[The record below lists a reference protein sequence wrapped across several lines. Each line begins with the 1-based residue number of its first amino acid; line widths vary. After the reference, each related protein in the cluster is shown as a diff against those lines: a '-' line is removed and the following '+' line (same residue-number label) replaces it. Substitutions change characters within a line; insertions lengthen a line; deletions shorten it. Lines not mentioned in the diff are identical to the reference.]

1 MKFEDNGLKHRTST
15 DVIKQFLLGIAIGL
29 LLMLMLIPLSYVSI
43 SAMELQLLHVG
54 ILAALVL
61 FCGILAA
68 TFGSKF
74 LSPLMK
80 FLESIPPI
88 G

>member
-1 MKFEDNGLKHRTST
+1 MTSEDNSPKHRTST
-15 DVIKQFLLGIAIGL
+15 DVIKQFLLGIAVGL
-29 LLMLMLIPLSYVSI
+29 LLMLIPLSYVSI
-43 SAMELQLLHVG
+43 SAMELQLLHVV
-54 ILAALVL
+54 ILATLVS

-68 TFGSKF
+68 AFGSKF